1 MASTTKFTELDFN
14 QIKTNL
20 KDYLRGQDRF
30 KDYDFE
36 GSNMSVLLDILAYNT
51 YQNNFYTNM
60 AISEMFMDSAQ
71 LRDSVV
77 SHAKGL
83 GYLPR
88 SRKSARALVNVRIAA
103 PSTAVSVTIP
113 RKTRFTAVCGNQ
125 VYTFYSDATVSVE
138 PVNGVFTYTALPIY
152 EGRYVTELF
161 DVTEENQSFE
171 LSNATVDIDS
181 IKVYI
186 RETDEANSTRTEYL
200 RKQNLFGVAT
210 SDQVYYVEASF
221 DDKYKIE
228 FGRNLFGSQPVVGN
242 VVEIEYR
249 TCLADEPN
257 GANSFSPATT
267 INGYTATVISNTVAE
282 GGAERETKE
291 SIQFF
296 APKALQIQER
306 AITEADYK
314 ILLKNRFS
322 EINAV
327 SVYGGEE
334 LDPPRYGRV
343 AVAVDIAGSDGI
355 STALQSKY
363 SDFLKDVSPLSIEPI
378 FVSPQY
384 MYVQLNTKV
393 YYNLNKSALTTTEIR
408 TKALDAIANYS
419 INSLSDFGKTYR
431 HSKLT
436 AAIDDADTNI
446 VSNETTA
453 RLVLTDQP
461 VLNTTRNYELK
472 FNNPISSVTS
482 SAFVTANG
490 NTAVLK
496 DNGSG
501 VMQIVRSG
509 TGDTVVYNNNIG
521 TVDYTTGVVTLT
533 NFGVQSYTGSELQIL
548 ATPTN
553 LDVYSPKDRV
563 VRIRS
568 TDVTISVQ
576 GVRV

>member
-1 MASTTKFTELDFN
+1 MASTKKFTELDFN

-20 KDYLRGQDRF
+20 KEYLRGQDRF
-30 KDYDFE
+30 KDYDFD

-60 AISEMFMDSAQ
+60 AVSEMFLDSAQ
-71 LRDSVV
+71 LRDSVI

-88 SRKSARALVNVRIAA
+88 SRKSARALVDVRIKA
-103 PSTAVSVTIP
+103 PSTLASVTIP
-113 RKTRFTAVCGNQ
+113 RKTRFTAVCGNK
-125 VYTFYSDATVSVE
+125 VYTFYSDETVSVS
-138 PVNGVFTYTALPIY
+138 PLNGVFTYTALPIY
-152 EGRYVTELF
+152 EGRYITELF
-161 DVTEENQSFE
+161 DVTEANQSFE
-171 LSNATVDIDS
+171 LSNTNVDVDS
-181 IKVYI
+181 IKVFV
-186 RETDEANSTRTEYL
+186 RETDEADSTRTEYT
-200 RKQNLFGVAT
+200 RKQNLFGVST
-210 SDQVYYVEASF
+210 DDSVFYVEASF
-221 DDKYKIE
+221 DDKYKVE
-228 FGRNLFGSQPVVGN
+228 FGRDRFGAQPLIGN

-257 GANSFSPATT
+257 GATGFDPATN
-267 INGYTATVISNTVAE
+267 INGYSATVISNTIAE

-306 AITEADYK
+306 AITEADYR

-343 AVAVDIAGSDGI
+343 AVAIDVAGTDNI
-355 STALQSKY
+355 SATLQSKY
-363 SDFLKDVSPLSIEPI
+363 TSFLRDVSPLAIEPI
-378 FVSPQY
+378 FVAPQY

-393 YYNLNKSALTTTEIR
+393 YYNLNKSALSTTEIR

-431 HSKLT
+431 QSKLV
-436 AAIDDADTNI
+436 AAIDDADPDI

-453 RLVLTDQP
+453 RLVLAQQP
-461 VLNTTRNYELK
+461 VVNTTRNYDLK
-472 FNNPISSVTS
+472 FNNPISSLTS
-482 SAFVTANG
+482 SAFVTAAG

-496 DNGSG
+496 DDGNGI
-501 VMQIVRSG
+501 VQVVRSG
-509 TGDTVVYNNNIG
+509 TGETVVYGNVG
-521 TVDYTTGVVTLT
+521 TVDYQSGEVALI
-533 NFGVQSYTGSELQIL
+533 NFGVQSYTGTELQII
-548 ATPTN
+548 ATPVN
-553 LDVYSPKDRV
+553 LDASSPKDRM

>member
-20 KDYLRGQDRF
+20 KEYLRGQDRF

-88 SRKSARALVNVRIAA
+88 SRKSARALVNVRVAA

-161 DVTEENQSFE
+161 DVTEDNQSFE

-181 IKVYI
+181 IKVYV
-186 RETDEANSTRTEYL
+186 RDTDEASSTRTEYL

-210 SDQVYYVEASF
+210 SDQVFYVEASF

-228 FGRNLFGSQPVVGN
+228 FGRDLFGAQPVVGN

-257 GANSFSPATT
+257 GANNFSPATT

-306 AITEADYK
+306 AITEADYR

-343 AVAVDIAGSDGI
+343 AVAVDIAGTDGI
-355 STALQSKY
+355 STTLQSKY

-436 AAIDDADTNI
+436 AAIDDADANI

-461 VLNTTRNYELK
+461 VLNTTRSYELK
-472 FNNPISSVTS
+472 FNNPISAVTS
-482 SAFVTANG
+482 SAFVTSNG

-509 TGDTVVYNNNIG
+509 TGDTVVYNSNIG
-521 TVDYTTGVVTLT
+521 TVDYTTGLVMLN